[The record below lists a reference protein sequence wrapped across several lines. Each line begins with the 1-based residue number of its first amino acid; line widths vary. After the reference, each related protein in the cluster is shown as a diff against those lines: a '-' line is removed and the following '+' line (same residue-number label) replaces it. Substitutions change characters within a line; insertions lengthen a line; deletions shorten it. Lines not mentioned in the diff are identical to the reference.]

1 MGSRWRL
8 KGTFRRT
15 LAGAAVAALAFVLP
29 GCQEPVTGIFH
40 ELAHQQPTVDRNL
53 ANDIT
58 IGGIARWEDRYVVA
72 AGKLWSRP
80 VGTEDDPGEWVPM
93 TATFDG
99 DDKSA
104 VMLPLVR
111 WKPAGG
117 GASLL
122 AGALLD
128 NDNFALLQA
137 DGTQIRDDSVAW
149 KTVPGAEVSGREV
162 VGLFTPSDESVLF
175 AVIAKSRGENRTYT
189 LLSATDRSA
198 GAPDF
203 TVEIDDLSH
212 PVQAVATDGNGTY
225 WAVSGNELL
234 YARALRALGGSWQS
248 GTPSPE
254 GSERFRGVIHDGSDT
269 LILTGSTGTVWRSVD
284 GGQTWPDKKEIRAED
299 QAVPLW
305 GAVAVRRTAL
315 IGTDAHGYY
324 TASLDDDLVV
334 KRPKHTTKAIYD
346 ASILALWVDPESDGG
361 KVFALTA
368 RDGLWTTR
376 VNSGAVP
383 EPERWE
389 LE

>member
-8 KGTFRRT
+8 KGTTFRRT

-40 ELAHQQPTVDRNL
+40 ELAHQQPTVDGNL

-80 VGTEDDPGEWVPM
+80 VGTEGDPGEWVAM
-93 TATFDG
+93 RTTFDG
-99 DDKSA
+99 DDDRSA

-111 WKPAGG
+111 WKPVDGA
-117 GASLL
+117 ASLL

-128 NDNFALLQA
+128 NDDFALLQA
-137 DGTQIRDDSVAW
+137 DGTRIRDDLVEW

-203 TVEIDDLSH
+203 AVEVDDLSH
-212 PVQAVATDGNGTY
+212 PVQAVATDGGDTY
-225 WAVSGNELL
+225 WAVSGNEL
-234 YARALRALGGSWQS
+234 YTGPLGGLRQS
-248 GTPSPE
+248 DTPSPE
-254 GSERFRGVIHDGSDT
+254 GSERFRSVIHDGSNT

-284 GGQTWPDKKEIRAED
+284 GGQTWPDKKEIRVED

-324 TASLDDDLVV
+324 TASLDGGLEVE
-334 KRPKHTTKAIYD
+334 RPKHTTKAIYD
-346 ASILALWVDPESDGG
+346 ASILALWVDPESDV

>member
-8 KGTFRRT
+8 KGTTFRRT

-53 ANDIT
+53 ANDLT

-80 VGTEDDPGEWVPM
+80 VGAEEWVPM

-128 NDNFALLQA
+128 NDDFALLQA

-149 KTVPGAEVSGREV
+149 RTVPGTEVKDREV
-162 VGLFTPSDESVLF
+162 IGLFTPSDESVLF
-175 AVIAKSRGENRTYT
+175 AVVAKARGENRTYT
-189 LLSATDRSA
+189 LLSAADRSAA

-203 TVEIDDLSH
+203 AVEVDDLSH
-212 PVQAVATDGNGTY
+212 PVRAVATDGGDTY
-225 WAVSGNELL
+225 WAVSGNEL
-234 YARALRALGGSWQS
+234 YTGPLGGLRQS
-248 GTPSPE
+248 DTPSPE
-254 GSERFRGVIHDGSDT
+254 DSERFRGVIHDGSNT

-305 GAVAVRRTAL
+305 GAVAVRGTAL

-346 ASILALWVDPESDGG
+346 ASILALWVDPEPDGG

>member
-1 MGSRWRL
+1 M
-8 KGTFRRT
+8 TFRRT

-53 ANDIT
+53 ANDLT

-128 NDNFALLQA
+128 NECPDKCFALLQA

-149 KTVPGAEVSGREV
+149 RTVLRSEVSGREV

-203 TVEIDDLSH
+203 AVEIDDLSH
-212 PVQAVATDGNGTY
+212 PVQAVASDGSGTY
-225 WAVSGNELL
+225 WAVSGNDL
-234 YARALRALGGSWQS
+234 YTGPLGGLRQS

-254 GSERFRGVIHDGSDT
+254 GSERFRGVIHGGSDT
-269 LILTGSTGTVWRSVD
+269 LILTGSKGTVWRSED
-284 GGQTWPDKKEIRAED
+284 GGQTWDKKEIRAED

-305 GAVAVRRTAL
+305 GAVAVRGTAL

-324 TASLDDDLVV
+324 TASLDGDDDLEVE
-334 KRPKHTTKAIYD
+334 RPKHTTKAIYD
-346 ASILALWVDPESDGG
+346 ASILTFWVDPEPDGD

>member
-1 MGSRWRL
+1 METEGV
-8 KGTFRRT
+8 TFRRT
-15 LAGAAVAALAFVLP
+15 LAGVAVAALVFVLP

-40 ELAHQQPTVDRNL
+40 ELAHQEPTVDGNL

-72 AGKLWSRP
+72 AGKLWSRR
-80 VGTEDDPGEWVPM
+80 VGTEDDPGEWVEM
-93 TATFDG
+93 EATFDG
-99 DDKSA
+99 VRLSA

-111 WKPAGG
+111 WKPGSG

-122 AGALLD
+122 AGALFD
-128 NDNFALLQA
+128 TDGKDKESFALLQA
-137 DGTQIRDDSVAW
+137 DGGQVGDASVAW
-149 KTVPGAEVSGREV
+149 KTVRRAEVSGREV
-162 VGLFTPSDESVLF
+162 VDLFTPADESALF
-175 AVIAKSRGENRTYT
+175 AVIAKSRGETRTYT
-189 LLSATDRSA
+189 LLSATERSA

-203 TVEIDDLSH
+203 AVEIDDLGH
-212 PVQAVATDGNGTY
+212 PVQAVATDGSGNY
-225 WAVSGNELL
+225 WAISGNEL
-234 YARALRALGGSWQS
+234 YTGPLGGLRQS
-248 GTPSPE
+248 DTPSPE
-254 GSERFRGVIHDGSDT
+254 GSERFRSVIHGGSNT
-269 LILTGSTGTVWRSVD
+269 LVLTGSTGTVWRSRD
-284 GGQTWPDKKEIRAED
+284 GGRNWTYKQIRAED

-305 GAVAVRRTAL
+305 GAIAVRGTAL

-324 TASLDDDLVV
+324 TASLDGDVLAVE
-334 KRPKHTTKAIYD
+334 RPKHTTKAIYG
-346 ASILALWVDPESDGG
+346 ASILGLWVDPESDGG